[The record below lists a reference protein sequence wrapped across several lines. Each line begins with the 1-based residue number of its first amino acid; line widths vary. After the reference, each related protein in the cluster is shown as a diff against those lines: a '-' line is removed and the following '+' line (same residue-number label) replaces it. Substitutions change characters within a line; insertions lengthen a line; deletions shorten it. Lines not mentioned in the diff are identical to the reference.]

1 MNTWLEFQK
10 LYGDGKGTLRGIG
23 VSNFSVN
30 ELKELM
36 ADSRT
41 KIKPQVN
48 QVEFS
53 PFCYQKDLLEFC
65 QKENIV
71 LTGFTP
77 LAATQKKDHPVL
89 VEIAKKHNVTWA
101 QVMLRWA
108 LQHGVVVI
116 PKSTNEGRINQ
127 NANLYG
133 FELDNDDMKKLDCL
147 DENHRVY
154 PVDFIKT
161 YHLKK

>member
-1 MNTWLEFQK
+1 M
-10 LYGDGKGTLRGIG
+10 LRGIG
-23 VSNFSVN
+23 VSNFNVK

-36 ADSRT
+36 ADKRT
-41 KIKPQVN
+41 KIKPMVN

-53 PFCYQKDLLEFC
+53 PFNYQKDLLEFC

-77 LAATQKKDHPVL
+77 LAATKKKDHPVL
-89 VEIAKKHNVTWA
+89 VAIAKKHKVTWA

-133 FELDNDDMKKLDCL
+133 FELDHDDMAKLDKL
-147 DENHRVY
+147 DEGFRVY
-154 PVDFIKT
+154 PVEMVKT
-161 YHLKK
+161 LHLTLAKKK